1 MPMLRESIFMLT
13 LACAAQVVAAAEPS
27 LSVAPAV
34 QQQRDNARKQIL
46 ESELVSE
53 KSLLA
58 SAKEA
63 YAQGLA
69 RKEVTAKLSELSDKV
84 TIHEQ
89 NIAAISR
96 EINLAKNAP
105 VTRIATRSNKR
116 AEIEP
121 KAQRGA
127 WLISP
132 AQRSATP
139 EREALQATAS
149 QTQPGKPLPKWIVKS
164 ASP

>member
-1 MPMLRESIFMLT
+1 MLT
-13 LACAAQVVAAAEPS
+13 LACTAQVVAAAEPS
-27 LSVAPAV
+27 LSVTPAV

-46 ESELVSE
+46 ESELISE
-53 KSLLA
+53 RSLLA

-69 RKEVTAKLSELSDKV
+69 RKEVTAKMGELSDKV

-89 NIAAISR
+89 NIAAINR
-96 EINLAKNAP
+96 EINQAKNAP
-105 VTRIATRSNKR
+105 VTPIATRSNKR

-121 KAQRGA
+121 KTQRGV

-132 AQRSATP
+132 AQKSATP
-139 EREALQATAS
+139 EREVVQATAP
-149 QTQPGKPLPKWIVKS
+149 QTQPGKPLPNWIVMS